1 MPGLRLTARPH
12 HILQSSK
19 KSCDDCNW
27 LFFLCVFYLRVPK
40 HSYPVS
46 VLSSGFDQS
55 TFSEF
60 TILGYKILITRLCTQ
75 YDILK
80 RSSNLII
87 YTTVDN
93 LVVT

>member
-12 HILQSSK
+12 QSSK
-19 KSCDDCNW
+19 KPGDNGDW
-27 LFFLCVFYLRVPK
+27 LFFFVCVFYLRVPK

-60 TILGYKILITRLCTQ
+60 TILGYKILINRLCTQ

-87 YTTVDN
+87 YTTCS
-93 LVVT
+93 